1 MEKKV
6 TIDTGMTRPQ
16 VTPGRIRGGMGRYL
30 LSPGLDTKVLVPR
43 EDVTSGS
50 TALGNL
56 GGAEGADGWMG
67 LWATLSAVGWQFGL
81 KGESE

>member
-30 LSPGLDTKVLVPR
+30 LSPGLATKLPVPG

-50 TALGNL
+50 AALGNL
-56 GGAEGADGWMG
+56 GLAKGADGWMLFMG
-67 LWATLSAVGWQFGL
+67 HTPCSWVAIWA
-81 KGESE
+81 